1 MAASRMDPI
10 IQHLHNAVLHHNA
23 KARTDGE
30 LLDSYLANGDGAAF
44 EALVRRHG
52 PMVLGVCRRVLGNPH
67 DADDAFQATFLV
79 LARKA
84 ATVLPRE
91 LVGNWLY
98 GVAHTT
104 AIRAKSLAAKR
115 RMHERPLMDSPE
127 PQAAQ
132 SEWWENLQPVLDR
145 EIARLPDKYR
155 QVVVLCDLEGRARK
169 PVARQLKIPEG
180 TLSSRLT
187 TARRML
193 AKRLARHGLGVSG
206 ATLASVIPQSAA
218 SAFVPAY
225 LMQSAVRA
233 AILVAAGQA
242 LAAGPISAKVTALTE
257 GVLKAMFLTK
267 LKTMTGL
274 LLVLGMVAGGAGLLT
289 QYPTPAQAHT
299 GNAKPTQ
306 TQAEPPRAETK
317 FEQVTLGQG
326 AASYN
331 ATFNRVLDVLGS
343 YFEIAEANRY
353 EGRIEASP
361 DITAAANGPKV
372 RRRAVAQITADECGG
387 FWIWIQV
394 LVYKDAERKPTPQ
407 KDAVEPESSDRRWQP
422 VGRDHDLE
430 QVILA
435 RLAAQ
440 AEPNTST
447 NGKKPAQD
455 SKRAEATSIQGVW
468 QLQSIEVGG
477 SLQPMEKGSTQLV
490 ITNEFLIRAEH
501 GKDRAF
507 TYKLDAGHNPK
518 HIDLAPV
525 GKGAPAKVA
534 AIYWIEGD
542 RLKIC
547 ESKGARPTEFA
558 TTLGSGFT
566 LSTYKRTNATATQTK
581 DVADPAAWAN
591 KLFDQTSIDF
601 GECQHGE
608 QLKHKF
614 KMTNIYAV
622 PMEITQVRSSCGCMT
637 CAVSHKTLTPG
648 ESGDLE
654 VSVDTRRFVGAKTMS
669 IYVSVGTQ
677 YTSTATLTVKV
688 SN

>member
-1 MAASRMDPI
+1 VAASRMDPI
-10 IQHLHNAVLHHNA
+10 IQHLRHTVLHHNA

-84 ATVLPRE
+84 VAVLPRE

-104 AIRAKSLAAKR
+104 AIRARSLAARR
-115 RMHERPLMDSPE
+115 RMRERPLMDSPE

-132 SEWWENLQPVLDR
+132 PELWESLQPVLDR

-169 PVARQLKIPEG
+169 AVARQLKIPEG

-218 SAFVPAY
+218 SAFVPVH
-225 LMQSAVRA
+225 LVQTAVRA
-233 AILVAAGQA
+233 AVLVAAGQT
-242 LAAGPISAKVTALTE
+242 LAAGPISAKVAALTE

-267 LKTMTGL
+267 LKTMTAL

-289 QYPTPAQAHT
+289 QDPAAAQADT
-299 GNAKPTQ
+299 GDAKPTRNK
-306 TQAEPPRAETK
+306 AEPPRVETK
-317 FEQVTLGQG
+317 FEQVTLSQG
-326 AASYN
+326 RASYN

-361 DITAAANGPKV
+361 EITAAANGPKV
-372 RRRAVAQITADECGG
+372 RRRAVAQIISDECGG
-387 FWIWIQV
+387 FWIQV

-407 KDAVEPESSDRRWQP
+407 NDAAEPEAGDRGWQP
-422 VGRDHDLE
+422 VGRDHDIE
-430 QVILA
+430 QAILD
-435 RLAAQ
+435 RLAAE
-440 AEPNTST
+440 AKPTASV
-447 NGKKPAQD
+447 NGKKPTQD
-455 SKRAEATSIQGVW
+455 SKRAEATGIQGVW

-490 ITNEFLIRAEH
+490 ITNEFLIRTEQ

-507 TYKLDAGHNPK
+507 TYELDAGHNPK

-525 GKGAPAKVA
+525 AKGAHAKVA
-534 AIYWIEGD
+534 GIYWIEGD

-547 ESKGARPTEFA
+547 KSEGARPTEFA

-591 KLFDQTSIDF
+591 KLFDQTTIDF

-622 PMEITQVRSSCGCMT
+622 PMEITQVRSSCGCLT
-637 CAVSHKTLTPG
+637 CALSHKNLKPG
-648 ESGDLE
+648 EGGYLE

-688 SN
+688 CN